1 MNYFEEVSLDNLDNE
16 ELIEEQEYQDYLRK
30 PNEIDTKEDKYI
42 ERFLNNTIFVKA
54 LKMLP
59 DLEKKVFFLAI
70 IKNFPL
76 NRICEKL
83 KLTRAEVNN
92 LKEISYKHFM
102 QNVYKLKKSA
112 NKVGENN
119 E

>member
-1 MNYFEEVSLDNLDNE
+1 MNYFEEISLDNLDNE
-16 ELIEEQEYQDYLRK
+16 EVIEEQQYQDYLRK
-30 PNEIDTKEDKYI
+30 QKEIDTKEDKYI

-70 IKNFPL
+70 LKNFPL

-83 KLTRAEVNN
+83 KLTRTEVNN
-92 LKEISYKHFM
+92 LKETSYKKFT
-102 QNVYKLKKSA
+102 QNVYNLKNSD
-112 NKVGENN
+112 NKGGENN

>member
-1 MNYFEEVSLDNLDNE
+1 MNYFEEISLDNLDNE
-16 ELIEEQEYQDYLRK
+16 ELIEQQQYQDYLRK
-30 PNEIDTKEDKYI
+30 QNEIDTKEDKYI
-42 ERFLNNTIFVKA
+42 EKFLNNTIFVQS
-54 LKMLP
+54 LKMLS

-70 IKNFPL
+70 IKNLPL
-76 NRICEKL
+76 NHICEKL

-102 QNVYKLKKSA
+102 QNVCKLKKSA

>member
-16 ELIEEQEYQDYLRK
+16 ELIEQQQYQDYLRK
-30 PNEIDTKEDKYI
+30 QNEIDTKENQYI
-42 ERFLNNTIFVKA
+42 ERFLNNTIFVQS
-54 LKMLP
+54 LNMLP
-59 DLEKKVFFLAI
+59 DLEKKVFFLTI
-70 IKNFPL
+70 LKNLPL
-76 NRICEKL
+76 NHICEKL

>member
-1 MNYFEEVSLDNLDNE
+1 MNYFEEISLDNLDNE
-16 ELIEEQEYQDYLRK
+16 ELIEQQEYQDYLRK
-30 PNEIDTKEDKYI
+30 QNEIDTKEDKYI
-42 ERFLNNTIFVKA
+42 ERFLNNTIFVQS

-59 DLEKKVFFLAI
+59 DLEKKVFFLTI
-70 IKNFPL
+70 LKNLPL
-76 NRICEKL
+76 NHICNKL
-83 KLTRAEVNN
+83 KLTRTEVNN

-102 QNVYKLKKSA
+102 ENVYKLKKSA

>member
-16 ELIEEQEYQDYLRK
+16 ELIEQQQYQDYLRK
-30 PNEIDTKEDKYI
+30 QNEIDTKEDKYI

-76 NRICEKL
+76 NHICEKL
-83 KLTRAEVNN
+83 KLTRTEVNT
-92 LKEISYKHFM
+92 LKEKSYTHFT
-102 QNVYKLKKSA
+102 QNVCKLKKSE

>member
-16 ELIEEQEYQDYLRK
+16 ELIEQQQYQDYLRK
-30 PNEIDTKEDKYI
+30 QNEIDTKEDKYI

-59 DLEKKVFFLAI
+59 NLEKKVFFLAI
-70 IKNFPL
+70 IKNLPL
-76 NRICEKL
+76 NHICKKL
-83 KLTRAEVNN
+83 KLTRTEVNT
-92 LKEISYKHFM
+92 LKEKSYTNFT
-102 QNVYKLKKSA
+102 QNVCKLKKSE

>member
-1 MNYFEEVSLDNLDNE
+1 MNYFEEISLDNLDNE
-16 ELIEEQEYQDYLRK
+16 ELIEQQQYQDYLRK
-30 PNEIDTKEDKYI
+30 QNEIDTKENKYI
-42 ERFLNNTIFVKA
+42 ERFLNNRLFIQS

-70 IKNFPL
+70 IKNLPL
-76 NRICEKL
+76 NHICEKL

-92 LKEISYKHFM
+92 LKEKSYTHFT
-102 QNVYKLKKSA
+102 QNVCKLKKSA

>member
-1 MNYFEEVSLDNLDNE
+1 MNYFEEISLDNLDHE
-16 ELIEEQEYQDYLRK
+16 ELIEEQQYQDYLRK
-30 PNEIDTKEDKYI
+30 QNEIDTKEDKYI

-54 LKMLP
+54 LKILP

-70 IKNFPL
+70 LKNLPL
-76 NRICEKL
+76 NHICEKL
-83 KLTRAEVNN
+83 NLTRVEVNN
-92 LKEISYKHFM
+92 LKEKSYTHFT
-102 QNVYKLKKSA
+102 QNVCKLKKSA

>member
-1 MNYFEEVSLDNLDNE
+1 MNYFEEISLDNLDNE
-16 ELIEEQEYQDYLRK
+16 ELIEQQQYQDYLRK
-30 PNEIDTKEDKYI
+30 QNEIDTKEDKYI
-42 ERFLNNTIFVKA
+42 ERFLNNTIFVQS

-70 IKNFPL
+70 IKNLTL
-76 NRICEKL
+76 NYICEKL
-83 KLTRAEVNN
+83 KLTRAEVNK
-92 LKEISYKHFM
+92 LKENSYKHFT
-102 QNVYKLKKSA
+102 QNVCELKKSA

>member
-16 ELIEEQEYQDYLRK
+16 ELIEQQQYQDYLRK
-30 PNEIDTKEDKYI
+30 QNEIDTKENQYI
-42 ERFLNNTIFVKA
+42 ERFLNNTIFVQS

-59 DLEKKVFFLAI
+59 DLEKKVFFLTI
-70 IKNFPL
+70 LKNLPL
-76 NRICEKL
+76 NHICDKL
-83 KLTRAEVNN
+83 KLTRVEVNN

-102 QNVYKLKKSA
+102 ENVYKLKKSA